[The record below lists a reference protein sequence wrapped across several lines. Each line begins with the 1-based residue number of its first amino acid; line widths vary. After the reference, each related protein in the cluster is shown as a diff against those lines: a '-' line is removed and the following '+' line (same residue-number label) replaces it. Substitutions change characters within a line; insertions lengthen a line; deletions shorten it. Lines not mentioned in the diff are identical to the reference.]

1 MRTMLI
7 LATLLS
13 ASCGGSAAPAG
24 FRTAKSH
31 GVSITI
37 PADWVVDATPGQ
49 LRASSPDRRDLIA
62 IEAIPT
68 PPNHTATTL
77 LRALVDQGKLGPLL
91 SPSILA
97 IRGNQSLAQAHL
109 KSGPAHAQ
117 AMLALRGGA
126 ATLYLAASPEAQF
139 RQRLPA
145 LVKIL
150 QSFSFDQTPS
160 SAPATPQMQFVR
172 IQEPNENAYSLEFPA
187 GWRNQA
193 ILQRLGPNQN
203 RTEASSVAPD
213 GSATIIIGDR
223 NLGSYMVPTQFMASL
238 NFREGMMYR
247 PGPTAAMLLLRY
259 LPGAQFGPYW
269 LQQRLPQARQLGI
282 KDRPDLTQR
291 LAAERYRAANVL
303 KATLHVG
310 EMEFEYQGQRG
321 SVYIGTEIF
330 GCEMGGCIWSV
341 PYFYGYFASAERQD
355 EACAVLAH
363 AVETAKI
370 NPQWWIAENRH
381 QQLNHQIAMDSMQ
394 AVNQIFKDTMAQ
406 RSETFDRI
414 NRVRGDLLTGT
425 YRVVD
430 PTTNEQTTVQAGS
443 NFYYRLNNTNTVVG
457 TNIEQTPVDLT
468 KMLILDWDTRP

>member
-1 MRTMLI
+1 MRTLLI

-13 ASCGGSAAPAG
+13 TSCGSSAAPAG
-24 FRTAKSH
+24 SRIAKSN
-31 GVSITI
+31 GVSLTI
-37 PADWVVDATPGQ
+37 PSDWTLDSTPGQ
-49 LRASSPDRRDLIA
+49 LRASSPDRRELIA
-62 IEAIPT
+62 IEAIPAQ
-68 PPNHTATTL
+68 PNQDAPVL
-77 LRALVDQGKLGPLL
+77 LRTLVNQGKLGPLL
-91 SPSILA
+91 SPNILA
-97 IRGNQSLAQAHL
+97 IRGNPSLVQAHL
-109 KSGPAHAQ
+109 KSGPSHAQ

-126 ATLYLAASPEAQF
+126 GTLYLAASPETQF
-139 RQRLPA
+139 RQRLPQ

-150 QSFSFDQTPS
+150 QSFSFDQQPPS
-160 SAPATPQMQFVR
+160 PTQPKQQYVR

-193 ILQRLGPNQN
+193 LLERLGPNQN
-203 RTEASSVAPD
+203 RTEASSIAPD
-213 GSATIIIGDR
+213 NSATIIINDR
-223 NLGSYMVPTQFMASL
+223 NLGTYMVPTQFMASL

-247 PGPTAAMLLLRY
+247 PGPTTAMLLLRY

-269 LQQRLPQARQLGI
+269 LQQRLPQARQLNL
-282 KDRPDLTQR
+282 KDRPDLAQS
-291 LAAERYRAANVL
+291 LAAQRYRAGNVL

-330 GCEMGGCIWSV
+330 GCEAGGCIWSV

-355 EACAVLAH
+355 EARAALAH
-363 AVETAKI
+363 AVESAQI
-370 NPQWWIAENRH
+370 NPQWWMAENRH
-381 QQLNHQIAMDSMQ
+381 QQINHQIAMDSMH

-406 RSETFDRI
+406 RSESFDRI

-430 PTTNEQTTVQAGS
+430 PTTNEHTTVQAGS
-443 NFYYRLNNTNTVVG
+443 NFYYRVNNTNAVVG